1 MPDGTFEE
9 VPSDAT
15 DEEIA
20 AYLQY
25 RREFSSQRDPSSSGI
40 GSLRRGEDEGTT
52 LGAAWQGLK
61 NIPRGARQF
70 GLSALQGIEAIR
82 TPDEDT
88 AREKDLR
95 RRLNELYTSQ
105 DPRYADSNLA
115 QLGMGLGQVGAM
127 VGTSLIPYVGPGI
140 ALGGATLMGAGEA
153 AGRIAEY
160 EARTGEDVSAGK
172 ERLALAGGLGLGLL
186 EMAGPARLAKLA
198 RPLTRS
204 ARRLLPAT
212 GARAADAIAGRS
224 GELAGRLG
232 FAGREARDYLTSG
245 LKATAIEGVQEGVS
259 SFGQS
264 ALAQHLYDE
273 NALADAPASA
283 LKEAIIGGQV
293 GGVADVL
300 LRMAGGRRRLRSSR
314 LQGKM
319 EEAIRGEAKKAW
331 DDKDDGAFD
340 RATFVDR
347 VNSQNPK
354 DQEFIAGIE
363 DGTLSMEEATQSIQ
377 RQEEIR
383 SDTELDDAQRSE
395 QLEEE
400 VRKTTLAQSLLAKM
414 RYGIDAVR
422 QDNLADGSVSSE
434 PEVVAPPEQ
443 PTQPISEQVSQTQE
457 RASRVASG
465 EVTVEDAD
473 YVARSN
479 MSGVPEVSNYDAAD
493 VLDKVNEVADPE
505 APVTE
510 GQRGFIA
517 ELTEAAEAEAK
528 LGPAKVRELV
538 VGATPTIADA
548 NKVINAVLAFDSLAD
563 LGTQVIDPLRQDEA
577 VDRGR
582 EGLAVKVPDKE
593 VIEIVDAFRK
603 DGATVTEDLAQR
615 ALDAK
620 AIGKDLTSFAAETLE
635 LDPADASW
643 DSLQD
648 GEQQAVFSRI
658 LRSDVQRIEGESFS
672 FDSQVTPEEGQAI
685 LRVVAGGKLE
695 GVAPKVADRYSQVIG
710 GGRLGEAR
718 SPRPEEIAD
727 ASAEGLQPYS
737 VGLPATRADDGT
749 IFTRRQPAEHAD
761 IINNFDGYEIDL
773 PDGSFIEASFDGSQ
787 GGLGKGNRDGW
798 LVGDVFYS
806 TDDVQQIFDP
816 SFKGQVSSDVVSEAD
831 LPTAVGDA
839 YVITQEAVSVGRQGF
854 MAVLAESSA
863 EVRERF
869 TLAMRSALTDAN
881 GKDRTLGIVER
892 LTETELDVEV
902 LPGRGLWGGDLNPNE
917 IVVLRTEFDQTN
929 EKQVALE
936 NRVVEVYMAVNGIV
950 RGQDAQAAARVRPKD
965 DTTGGD
971 ADGWLIG
978 NNTGDKVGALDPVDV
993 DRVLETL
1000 GELGYGATS
1009 IDTHGNI
1016 LVIDYYN
1023 EGGAALK
1030 EVMDGMAADESLAV
1044 EPRRFDSKYMDGT
1057 RAFLETIKG
1066 NRRPKSLK
1074 KEIDE
1079 MVAILD
1085 DNVTGV
1091 YATFAAELGLG
1102 PESYTGLTARVEEL
1116 NALGREVTGALPS
1129 GQRGKDKTGKAFIG
1143 VLPAAKRL
1151 AEANDRTK
1159 VKSKSEKTIVKTL
1172 AERLTASVGRFVEGA
1187 NVSDETASDWYK
1199 QGALESRL
1207 IAQLSLP
1214 ELRNDK
1220 DYTLFTII
1228 SSILSNGSEVDNELS
1243 SAVGVMEQYY
1253 RTGVFSLLEV
1263 DEKTREL
1270 VGGEKQT
1277 FKVERGKKTPR
1288 TVSRQRSFR
1297 GRRAP
1302 GLPTAARLT
1311 RKDFDSDAAYEE
1323 FLELGTAERVPGS
1336 VRSLTHEAAFEIVN
1350 DMMADLGKSRTAKFL
1365 LGTVERRKAGK
1376 LQDVP
1381 VLQELF
1387 GEKIG
1392 RYAGDKLGLPSRG
1405 EATLDLWMARGYHML
1420 MGTFSRK
1427 KNSKG
1432 NWVIND
1438 EITPVM
1444 RERLNDTFEAVA
1456 AAEGVPISTV
1466 QAKFWYAVKWEF
1478 REQAAREKA
1487 GAYATLPSA
1496 ITKAL
1501 LSPRSNARVRKKVLE
1516 IISIKLDMGVPT
1528 ESLSVA
1534 EGWDATGKWNT
1545 LQGRKEYQAAK
1556 EEAALASAGVAN
1568 EDAAPIV
1575 VTPVVAKKQRKGVYK
1590 KIRLGRP
1597 GKRSV
1602 EIRSMAETLGLDPE
1616 QVADYLNRAVAH
1628 GVIRYTDI
1636 KRSSVAPAEP
1646 GQALVVATEKALE
1659 QERVE
1664 NKLRQEGEARS
1675 EKQFQQD
1682 AKDLTNAK
1690 SRLESFKQAARRNLT
1705 KMGKSEVGINISV
1718 AADSIYARIED
1729 IYNDPDIIVQSK
1741 AYEVGPSAEIRNHG
1755 AMVLFNLSQME
1766 STFPGGIE
1774 TDIDTLISET
1784 AFHEGAHLWYLNDD
1798 LTRAEQKSLEKYG
1811 KSQRVPE
1818 AVDRG
1823 AYDKELTWRQW
1834 TESMYGESDPNIV
1847 EETSVRIL
1855 DALAAGKIPKNKSAG
1870 IMAKI
1875 YNDLRAR
1882 AKALVSA
1889 ANDSD
1894 VLPAVKVFAKV
1905 QDGEMR
1911 RRSEVRDLELKGM
1924 SPTQILARSAPEQY
1938 QALKEAAET
1947 GDEGEL
1953 AAAARAIVRSKSD
1966 GPTISLQQSLLND
1979 LRARREIEDTP
1990 GSVTPVLNKHNIEE
2004 GRISAA
2010 ALNAYFDFN
2019 DQSVRPYSFL
2029 EGTRYK
2035 QGEEGYQEQQMLLA
2049 QSGEREG
2056 GPNEGITTAKEFAE
2070 RVEYTALDILRMKL
2084 VDKRLPQ
2091 WFSEKQKAAREGAHK
2106 ILAYASAIAA
2116 WRQADNSLLYTSSIM
2131 ELGPAQWIRDR
2142 AEGDRANGGLSF
2154 DEDLEVDGRPVK
2166 GMKAIAAPIIAKGEK
2181 FVALLYDFL
2190 TAHRIVDVNEKKLEA
2205 QRKLAA
2211 AQKVDADALALNPTP
2226 APDPELLPPP
2236 ELPPGLKKGAPEY
2249 IQAKLEFDS
2258 DIDKAA
2264 YIVGSRKKL
2273 SKGDDKYVAW
2283 LAERGVDLEGARLL
2297 HGRVVAIAA
2306 SRSDGEAG
2314 QVITVPADP
2323 GANRR
2328 FNPKVVRPPGSTAPS
2343 TMEKLE
2349 REARAWEEYYEAINP
2364 KNPKKRGNPRTITI
2378 KDAKALIR
2386 RVETSGGDGE
2396 ILTQF
2401 KQEYADF
2408 NWWMVEFL
2416 YETGEVT
2423 LDKKLTLQEIS
2434 YVPFH
2439 RDQGWA
2445 DAQPLVN
2452 TKNKNV
2458 RGPSMIERELTG
2470 SVAPLDKDLFGQIT
2484 DNITAIM
2491 RDGLAN
2497 IASQRSV
2504 RDELSNETAM
2514 EIRPGKAAEDNE
2526 AASELGFSDVAI
2538 RLKIDGKARIF
2549 RVRDPLLSQ
2558 SIMTMGFNPISAI
2571 EDFYGSVFR
2580 AGGKTLGI
2588 RNESIV
2594 SGLTALST
2602 GPSKILRELV
2612 TRSPPFIAKN
2622 ILRDSMSASVVYGGG
2637 PLMTLRALRNV
2648 LFDGNLLEKA
2658 RARGIGQPVD
2668 FVTDPGEFKSR
2679 AQKLLSQDEIRGLTD
2694 GIPVLSTVWDALGQ
2708 ASRKSEV
2715 ATRMAVYDAVIRDTT
2730 TEAMPKGDRVE
2741 ALHQATE
2748 IMNYGRR
2755 GSSPTF
2761 SLFAS
2766 MAPFINGRIQGLDVV
2781 LRTHLASQDAPGL
2794 YDKDFDDT
2802 PAGRLRQAKT
2812 AATRGAYLA
2821 FGTFL
2826 YWLAVHDDEEY
2837 KNTPSDLKNDWW
2849 LIPVPGSRLG
2859 VKIPIPFE
2867 VGVLYKVIPEQ
2878 ILRTLS
2884 EDEHSFGDMTSEMK
2898 RQVIS
2903 TLWLDLRPQ
2912 AIRPMIDAMANR
2924 NAFTRRQIVPTYMNN
2939 SVAASE
2945 QYNPATNEIARLISG
2960 SLDNIPLLKSMD
2972 FLTSPMKMEYMLR
2985 QYGGTLG
2992 TYVMVLADR
3001 ATREAGGRNIVGTPA
3016 DFGFGSIDKM
3026 PMMGDLLYDR
3036 EAGGGYQESFYDM
3049 LEDVDK
3055 IVATLKEM
3063 EGREDRDRTAE
3074 ERYED
3079 ENDPLFRVEDR
3090 LEHFEKRM
3098 DHWRKDRDRLFTR
3111 NDLSD
3116 QDKRRTL
3123 YRMFEDRD
3131 DILSEMLELMG
3142 DVRGQ

>member
-1 MPDGTFEE
+1 MRRIRLPDGTFEE
-9 VPSDAT
+9 VPEDAT

-20 AYLQY
+20 EYLQY
-25 RREFSSQRDPSSSGI
+25 RKEFSSQRDPSRSGL
-40 GSLRRGEDEGTT
+40 GSLRREEDEGTT
-52 LGAAWQGLK
+52 LGAALQGLK
-61 NIPRGARQF
+61 NIPLGALQF
-70 GLSALQGIEAIR
+70 GLSAAQGFEALR
-82 TPDEDT
+82 TPGTDT
-88 AREKDLR
+88 EREKDLR
-95 RRLNELYTSQ
+95 RRLNELYANQ

-127 VGTSLIPYVGPGI
+127 VGANLIPFVGPGI
-140 ALGGATLMGAGEA
+140 AWGGATLIGAGEA
-153 AGRIAEY
+153 AGRIADY
-160 EARTGEDVSAGK
+160 EARTGEDVSTSK
-172 ERLALAGGLGLGLL
+172 EILALTGGLGLGLL
-186 EMAGPARLAKLA
+186 EMAGPGRLAKIAKPLL
-198 RPLTRS
+198 RP
-204 ARRLLPAT
+204 AKKLLSAT
-212 GARAADAIAGRS
+212 GAKAADAVASAGR
-224 GELAGRLG
+224 RG
-232 FAGREARDYLTSG
+232 FVGREARDYVTSG
-245 LKATAIEGVQEGVS
+245 LKATAIEGVQEGAS

-264 ALAQHLYDE
+264 FLARSLYDE

-300 LRMAGGRRRLRSSR
+300 LRMAGGRRRLKSSR
-314 LQGKM
+314 LHDKM
-319 EEAIRGEAKKAW
+319 EGAIRREAQKAW

-363 DGTLSMEEATQSIQ
+363 DGTLSMEEATQSVQ

-383 SDTELDDAQRSE
+383 SDTELDDNQRSE

-400 VRKTTLAQSLLAKM
+400 VRRTTLAQSLLAKM
-414 RYGIDAVR
+414 RYGINAVR
-422 QDNLADGSVSSE
+422 QDNLADDSLPSG
-434 PEVVAPPEQ
+434 PEVVAAPEQ
-443 PTQPISEQVSQTQE
+443 PRQTISEQVSQTQE

-465 EVTVEDAD
+465 EVTAEDAD

-479 MSGVPEVSNYDAAD
+479 MSGVPEVASYNAAD

-505 APVTE
+505 APVAE
-510 GQRGFIA
+510 EQRQFVA
-517 ELTEAAEAEAK
+517 ELTEAAKVEAK
-528 LGPAKVRELV
+528 LGPARVRELV

-563 LGTQVIDPLRQDEA
+563 LGTQVIDPLRQDKA

-593 VIEIVDAFRK
+593 VVEIVDAFRK
-603 DGATVTEDLAQR
+603 NGATVTKDLAQR

-620 AIGKDLTSFAAETLE
+620 AIGRDLTLFAAETLE

-658 LRSDVQRIEGESFS
+658 LRSDVQRIQGDSFS
-672 FDSQVTPEEGQAI
+672 SDSQVTPEEGQAI

-695 GVAPKVADRYSQVIG
+695 SPPPSPAVMEATTEELGVPV
-710 GGRLGEAR
+710 E
-718 SPRPEEIAD
+718 
-727 ASAEGLQPYS
+727 
-737 VGLPATRADDGT
+737 
-749 IFTRRQPAEHAD
+749 
-761 IINNFDGYEIDL
+761 
-773 PDGSFIEASFDGSQ
+773 
-787 GGLGKGNRDGW
+787 
-798 LVGDVFYS
+798 
-806 TDDVQQIFDP
+806 
-816 SFKGQVSSDVVSEAD
+816 GQVSSDVVSEAD

-839 YVITQEAVSVGRQGF
+839 YIVTQEAVSVGRQGF

-950 RGQDAQAAARVRPKD
+950 RGQDAQAAARVRPEG

-971 ADGWLIG
+971 SNGWLIG
-978 NNTGDKVGALDPVDV
+978 NNLGEKLGALDPVDV

-1000 GELGYGATS
+1000 IELGYGATS

-1030 EVMDGMAADESLAV
+1030 EAMAGLAADKSLAI

-1066 NRRPKSLK
+1066 NRNPKSLER
-1074 KEIDE
+1074 EINE
-1079 MVAILD
+1079 MVAIIEG
-1085 DNVTGV
+1085 NVTNV
-1091 YATFAAELGLG
+1091 YKAFAEELELP

-1116 NALGREVTGALPS
+1116 NALAREVTGALPS
-1129 GQRGKDKTGKAFIG
+1129 GQVKKKAGGPPLIG
-1143 VLPAAKRL
+1143 VLPAAKLL
-1151 AEANDRTK
+1151 AKANDRTK
-1159 VKSKSEKTIVKTL
+1159 VESRSKKTIVKTL
-1172 AERLTASVGRFVEGA
+1172 AERLRASVDRFVEGA
-1187 NVSDETASDWYK
+1187 KISAETASDWYR

-1214 ELRNDK
+1214 ELRNDA
-1220 DYTLFTII
+1220 DYTLFTTI

-1263 DEKTREL
+1263 DPKTREL
-1270 VGGEKQT
+1270 VDGGKQT
-1277 FKVERGKKTPR
+1277 FQVERGEKTPR
-1288 TVSRQRSFR
+1288 TVSSQRSFR

-1302 GLPTAARLT
+1302 GLPTAVRLT

-1350 DMMADLGKSRTAKFL
+1350 DMMADLGKSGTAKFL
-1365 LGTVERRKAGK
+1365 LGTVKRRKAGE

-1392 RYAGDKLGLPSRG
+1392 RYAGDKLGLPSGG

-1420 MGTFSRK
+1420 MGTFSQK

-1432 NWVIND
+1432 NLVIND

-1444 RERLNDTFEAVA
+1444 RKRLNDTFEAVA

-1528 ESLSVA
+1528 ESLSVE

-1545 LQGRKEYQAAK
+1545 LRGRKEYQAAK
-1556 EEAALASAGVAN
+1556 EEAARIAGETAASVA
-1568 EDAAPIV
+1568 AIPMA
-1575 VTPVVAKKQRKGVYK
+1575 AKKRRGGIYK
-1590 KIRLGRP
+1590 EIRLGEP
-1597 GKRSV
+1597 GRRST
-1602 EIRSMAETLGLDPE
+1602 EIKAMAETLGLDPE
-1616 QVADYLNRAVAH
+1616 QVADYLNRAVAR
-1628 GVIRYTDI
+1628 GVIGYTDI
-1636 KRSSVAPAEP
+1636 NKSSVAVAAP
-1646 GQALVVATEKALE
+1646 GEVLVAPTRKALE
-1659 QERVE
+1659 LERVE
-1664 NKLRQEGEARS
+1664 NKLRQEGKARS
-1675 EKQFQQD
+1675 EKQLQQD

-1705 KMGKSEVGINISV
+1705 KMGKSEVGIKISV
-1718 AADSIYARIED
+1718 AVDSIYARIED

-1741 AYEVGPSAEIRNHG
+1741 AYRVGPSAEIRNHG

-1798 LTRAEQKSLEKYG
+1798 LTRAEQNSLEKYG
-1811 KSQRVPE
+1811 KSQRVPD

-1823 AYDKELTWRQW
+1823 AYDKGLTWRQW
-1834 TESMYGESDPNIV
+1834 TESIYGESDPNIV

-1855 DALAAGKIPKNKSAG
+1855 DALAAGKIPKDKSAG
-1870 IMAKI
+1870 VMAKI

-1882 AKALVSA
+1882 ASALVSA

-1905 QDGEMR
+1905 QDGEMK

-1938 QALKEAAET
+1938 EALREAAET

-1990 GSVTPVLNKHNIEE
+1990 RSVTPVLNKHNIEE

-2019 DQSVRPYSFL
+2019 DQSVRPYNFL

-2035 QGEEGYQEQQMLLA
+2035 QGEEGYQGQQMLLA

-2116 WRQADNSLLYTSSIM
+2116 WRQADNSLLYTASIM
-2131 ELGPAQWIRDR
+2131 ELGPPKWIRDR
-2142 AEGDRANGGLSF
+2142 KEGDRANGGLSF
-2154 DEDLEVDGRPVK
+2154 DDELEVDGRPVK
-2166 GMKAIAAPIIAKGEK
+2166 GMKAIAAPVIAKGEK
-2181 FVALLYDFL
+2181 FVAVLYDFL

-2236 ELPPGLKKGAPEY
+2236 ELPPGLKKGAPKY
-2249 IQAKLEFDS
+2249 SQAKLEFDS

-2273 SKGDDKYVAW
+2273 LDGDSKYVAW
-2283 LAERGVDLEGARLL
+2283 LAERGINLEQARLL
-2297 HGRVVAIAA
+2297 HGRIVAIAA

-2323 GANRR
+2323 SANWR
-2328 FNPKVVRPPGSTAPS
+2328 FNPKVVRPPGSTALS

-2349 REARAWEEYYEAINP
+2349 REAKAWEEYYESINP
-2364 KNPKKRGNPRTITI
+2364 KNPNKPGNPRWITI
-2378 KDAKALIR
+2378 KDAKALILQ
-2386 RVETSGGDGE
+2386 VETSGGDGE

-2416 YETGEVT
+2416 HETGEIT

-2445 DAQPLVN
+2445 EAQPLVN
-2452 TKNKNV
+2452 TKNKNF

-2470 SVAPLDKDLFGQIT
+2470 SHAPLDKDLFGQIT
-2484 DNITAIM
+2484 DNITAVM
-2491 RDGLAN
+2491 RDGLTN
-2497 IASQRSV
+2497 IATQRSV
-2504 RDELSNETAM
+2504 REEINNQTAI
-2514 EIRPGKAAEDNE
+2514 EIRPSEAAEDNKK
-2526 AASELGFSDVAI
+2526 ASDLGFSDIAI
-2538 RLKIDGKARIF
+2538 RVKMDGKVKIF
-2549 RVRDPLLSQ
+2549 RVLDPLLAQ
-2558 SIMTMGFNPISAI
+2558 SIMTMGFNPVSAI

-2580 AGGKTLGI
+2580 AGGTTLMV
-2588 RNESIV
+2588 RNETIV
-2594 SGLTALST
+2594 KGLTALST
-2602 GPSKILRELV
+2602 GPSKVLRELV

-2637 PLMTLRALRNV
+2637 PLMTLRALSNV
-2648 LFDGNLLEKA
+2648 FLDGSLLEKA
-2658 RARGIGQPVD
+2658 RARGIGQPID
-2668 FVTDPGEFKSR
+2668 FVTDAGEFKSR
-2679 AQKLLSQDEIRGLTD
+2679 AQKLLSQKEIRGLAE
-2694 GIPVLSTVWDALGQ
+2694 GIPVLSMVWDALGQ

-2761 SLFAS
+2761 SLFAA

-2794 YDKDFDDT
+2794 YNKDFDDT
-2802 PAGRLRQAKT
+2802 PAGRLRQAT
-2812 AATRGAYLA
+2812 TVASRGAYLA

-2898 RQVIS
+2898 RQLIS
-2903 TLWLDLRPQ
+2903 TLWLDIRPQ
-2912 AIRPMIDAMANR
+2912 AIRPMIDAAANR

-2960 SLDNIPLLKSMD
+2960 SLDNIPLPKSMD

-3001 ATREAGGRNIVGTPA
+3001 VTREAGGRNIVGTPA
-3016 DFGFGSIDKM
+3016 DFGFGAIDKM

-3049 LEDVDK
+3049 LEDVNN

-3074 ERYED
+3074 EMYED
-3079 ENDPLFRVEDR
+3079 KNDLLLRTEDR
-3090 LEHFEKRM
+3090 LEHFEERM

-3116 QDKRRTL
+3116 KDKRRRL
-3123 YRMFEDRD
+3123 YRMFEHRD

-3142 DVRGQ
+3142 DVRGADNAR